1 MKHILKN
8 TVRLTIIS
16 VLITLTYSCEKHD
29 FIDEQVFTGD
39 VGPQAYWEVES
50 SAMKA
55 GSKMPFE
62 LQYYSTVSEIDRAE
76 VWYNL
81 VETESKSVTCPWVTS
96 FTYTIK
102 SEQSEEKRI
111 SQFIQ
116 SYPHSQAVW
125 NDTLRAYKLD
135 GEFPVSGTLAPFS
148 WTKPKEFDPNKME
161 EYFGQGFMQHF
172 KDSLFTLMKFA
183 DFKKMYLGMGLLDD
197 FIQYTD
203 STHDENSDTWVF
215 HFPKQADETTP
226 VPEDLIKLY
235 NTIDFS
241 KLIENPT
248 TGDYEVEYKK
258 TNKIN
263 AVIRVY
269 DVRGVYGLATPSKEI
284 EIN

>member
-1 MKHILKN
+1 
-8 TVRLTIIS
+8 
-16 VLITLTYSCEKHD
+16 
-29 FIDEQVFTGD
+29 
-39 VGPQAYWEVES
+39 
-50 SAMKA
+50 
-55 GSKMPFE
+55 
-62 LQYYSTVSEIDRAE
+62 
-76 VWYNL
+76 
-81 VETESKSVTCPWVTS
+81 
-96 FTYTIK
+96 
-102 SEQSEEKRI
+102 
-111 SQFIQ
+111 
-116 SYPHSQAVW
+116 
-125 NDTLRAYKLD
+125 
-135 GEFPVSGTLAPFS
+135 
-148 WTKPKEFDPNKME
+148 
-161 EYFGQGFMQHF
+161 
-172 KDSLFTLMKFA
+172 MKFA
-183 DFKKMYLGMGLLDD
+183 DFKKMYMGMGLLDD

-203 STHDENSDTWVF
+203 STYDENSDTWVF